1 MYNQAELKDLVHK
14 AILNLSFEA
23 EAEKLIDPVKYIL
36 SIGGKRL
43 RPCLLYTSDAAD
55 E

>member
-1 MYNQAELKDLVHK
+1 MVPKIEAVENKNLKLFFK
-14 AILNLSFEA
+14 NIISIFFLALKTNFS
-23 EAEKLIDPVKYIL
+23 IDHA
-36 SIGGKRL
+36 